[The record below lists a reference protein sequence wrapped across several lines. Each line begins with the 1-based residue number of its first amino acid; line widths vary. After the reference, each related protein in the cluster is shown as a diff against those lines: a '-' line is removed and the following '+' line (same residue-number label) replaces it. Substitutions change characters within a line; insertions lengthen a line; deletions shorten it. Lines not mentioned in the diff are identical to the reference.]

1 MLFAARG
8 IIPVTVVCSFWTFSI
23 VSDTDL
29 INIASTW
36 SFLPLCEMVFMF
48 KDQSTM
54 ASGLQLTEEEDDD
67 ELTGPS

>member
-1 MLFAARG
+1 
-8 IIPVTVVCSFWTFSI
+8 
-23 VSDTDL
+23 
-29 INIASTW
+29 
-36 SFLPLCEMVFMF
+36 MVFMF